1 MWSVHLLFM
10 FGWFDHS
17 INKCAWSR
25 NSLSQKLINFI
36 DKIIQFV
43 HIPWPFTP
51 ACFNNLYDNYNV
63 HKVFSPT
70 FGFSFFLLIRWAKM
84 FTGSWYD
91 QFFIRIFPDST
102 SKDTKALCFKHGKSW
117 VNWIARNMMF
127 EYKTRIPHRKIYNE
141 SRVFESIEKVVR
153 SVWSEHLY
161 WLATIRYIKML
172 QMHSDNNTRLCMWT
186 WNFLFFFGLSWLSFA
201 LPLLLFL

>member
-1 MWSVHLLFM
+1 M
-10 FGWFDHS
+10 
-17 INKCAWSR
+17 
-25 NSLSQKLINFI
+25 
-36 DKIIQFV
+36 

-84 FTGSWYD
+84 FTGSWFD

-102 SKDTKALCFKHGKSW
+102 SRDTKALCFKHGKSW

-127 EYKTRIPHRKIYNE
+127 EYKTRIPHRKKCTSHTTRAECSNRLKKSSVLCEANICTDSLRFDTLKCFRCIRTITHGCVCELETSYSSSVCRDFLSH
-141 SRVFESIEKVVR
+141 SRC
-153 SVWSEHLY
+153 Y
-161 WLATIRYIKML
+161 
-172 QMHSDNNTRLCMWT
+172 
-186 WNFLFFFGLSWLSFA
+186 FFSR
-201 LPLLLFL
+201 